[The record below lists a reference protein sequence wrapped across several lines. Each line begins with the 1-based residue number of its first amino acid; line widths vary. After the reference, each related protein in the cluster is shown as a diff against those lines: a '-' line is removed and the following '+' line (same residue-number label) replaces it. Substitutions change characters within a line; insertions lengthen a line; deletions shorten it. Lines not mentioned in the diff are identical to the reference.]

1 MDVRAVIGVAAAAVA
16 LGFGSGLAHAAL
28 PKPSCV
34 NMSATLG
41 MPAQG
46 AVDVVFTNES
56 SFICQLQGFP
66 KIVLRGPAGSTYR
79 AVESAGKAAVVK
91 VQPGMTVHVHLTYAS
106 SAAACKKWLPSAVDV
121 TLPVAGA
128 APFELTLHGIRVNN
142 CTPGT
147 VQAGAVALGDGSSA
161 ASTKQPPL
169 SHDVCVPYRQALAI
183 AAHAATFQGD
193 VAAGKEQGL
202 AWQEA
207 LQAISQQIGYKP
219 AVAAALERLTHDAAV
234 GVPSRGAAA
243 RDRDLGIVAAAT
255 GAGCAR
261 GLPHTAAQVAVAE
274 GVVSSDGI
282 PPECADVVGAVQS
295 TLSSSYASASLVVD
309 PYLFGV
315 ACNYQGGTQ
324 LLRRD
329 PSFGWSVIAS
339 WTQRPCAVKGVPAAV
354 LKDLFGTSCH

>member
-1 MDVRAVIGVAAAAVA
+1 MRPAIGAVAIAVA
-16 LGFGSGLAHAAL
+16 LASGSGLAHAAL
-28 PKPSCV
+28 PKPNCV
-34 NMSATLG
+34 NMTATLG
-41 MPAQG
+41 TPARG

-66 KIVLRGPAGSTYR
+66 KVVLHGPAGSTYR
-79 AVESAGKAAVVK
+79 AVDGAGKAAVVR
-91 VQPGMTVHVHLTYAS
+91 VQPGMTVHVHLTYAPG
-106 SAAACKKWLPSAVDV
+106 AAACKRWLPSAVDV
-121 TLPVAGA
+121 TLPVAGV
-128 APFELTLHGIRVNN
+128 APFELTVHGVQVNN

-147 VQAGAVALGDGSSA
+147 VRVAAVALGDGSSA

-169 SHDVCVPYRQALAI
+169 SHDVCVPYRQALSI

-193 VAAGKEQGL
+193 TAAGREQEL

-207 LQAISQQIGYKP
+207 LQAIGQQIGYKP
-219 AVAAALERLTHDAAV
+219 AVAAALGRLTHDPGV
-234 GVPSRGAAA
+234 GLPSRGAAA
-243 RDRDLGIVAAAT
+243 RDRDLAIVAAGT
-255 GAGCAR
+255 GVGCAQ
-261 GLPHTAAQVAVAE
+261 GLPRTAAQVAVAE
-274 GVVSSDGI
+274 GVVASDGI
-282 PPECADVVGAVQS
+282 PPECADVAGAVQS
-295 TLSSSYASASLVVD
+295 KVSSSYASASLEVD